1 MTPVLAIAIKDLRL
15 MVRDRPGLVFTLV
28 FPLLF
33 GVFFG
38 AIYAGSADGNR
49 LAIRVSLVDES
60 TDDSEWAERF
70 TQRLASQEQLEMVTS
85 ADAQG
90 AEDLLRADEVAA
102 VLTLPAGFEAWFVS
116 GGSAPGGA
124 PVLTGSSAGFGRIDI
139 VRGLVGAALYQTA
152 FEAILPGQAETEP
165 SLGFEPE
172 FRTLELANRAGPQ
185 NSFAF
190 TFPQAIMWAVLGCAA
205 SFAVGLVH
213 ERSAGTLVRLRITPI
228 GARQI
233 LAGKGLAC
241 MSVSLILSLLFVAIG
256 SAFFGVIPVSLGLLL
271 LSLVFVCFAFAGLM
285 MLLAVLGQSKN
296 SPGQLA
302 WGVILVMA
310 ITGGGMLPLHFMP
323 EWLVMISHFSPVK
336 WGILAIEG
344 GVWRDTTLQDAFLPL
359 GVLLGVGILGFAIGV
374 RSLLLSERLTGR

>member
-1 MTPVLAIAIKDLRL
+1 MTPVLAIAMKDLRL
-15 MVRDRPGLVFTLV
+15 MLRDRPGLVFTLV

-38 AIYAGSADGNR
+38 AIYASSADGDR
-49 LAIRVSLVDES
+49 QAIRIALVDES
-60 TDDSEWAERF
+60 AEEAAWSERF
-70 TQRLASQEQLEMVTS
+70 TRRLAASEHVELVPAGDFES
-85 ADAQG
+85 ATG
-90 AEDLLRADEVAA
+90 LLRSDQIAA
-102 VLTLPAGFEAWFVS
+102 VLVIPPGFEAWFVS
-116 GGSAPGGA
+116 GGAAAQGA
-124 PVLTGSSAGFGRIDI
+124 PLVTVSSAGFGRSEI
-139 VRGLVGAALYQTA
+139 VRGMVGAALYQTA
-152 FEAILPGQAETEP
+152 FAALVPGDEGAER
-165 SLGFEPE
+165 SFGFEPE
-172 FRTLELANRAGPQ
+172 FQVLRDRSTGPQ

-205 SFAVGLVH
+205 SFAVGLVY

-241 MSVSLILSLLFVAIG
+241 MSVSFALSLLFVGIG
-256 SAFFGVIPVSLGLLL
+256 GVFFGVVPVSFSMLVV
-271 LSLVFVCFAFAGLM
+271 SLVFVCFAFAGLM

-323 EWLVMISHFSPVK
+323 DWLVAISHFSPVK

-344 GVWRDTTLQDAFLPL
+344 GVWRGVTLRDALLPL
-359 GVLLGVGILGFAIGV
+359 GVLLGVGLAGFVIGA